1 MTAVQIRSLL
11 RTLVYI
17 TVVAVPLFFWRSVAD
32 AFDLIKGTTLGFI
45 SLFTLGAL
53 ILLAL
58 VDRKQM
64 ASKPIWIAT
73 GIFTGAAIIATV
85 TSMDPVQS
93 IVGQYQRYTG
103 LVTLIGGVLVV
114 LAIAAAFSERQ
125 IITLGQVM
133 VATAGA
139 VVFYTFLQES
149 ENDPFLW
156 TSESFGKFVFGTLGN
171 PNTGAGFTAVSL
183 PLAAWSM
190 LRNQHSSYVRALSG
204 LVFGG
209 ILGAQAAYNSFQ
221 GPVAATATIIYL
233 VAWAW
238 WNGRT
243 LGTWLIAGFGAL
255 AIPVITT
262 RVGLTW
268 TTWLLIGTA
277 VAFALVGWYS
287 PSIVRVKLPETLY
300 RIRWVLAG
308 MSGLVILAG
317 AMLLGPRVVRLLQ
330 SEVSDGMVERG
341 DFWRTGVAIWQENP
355 IFGSG
360 IETFGHLFTAYRPEN
375 HAVNLESSRTSS
387 VHSVHLGMFSNGG
400 LILGVAYLAFIGI
413 VLWALWRGLRAD
425 RHKAS
430 GLLLAAGAAFIAAQ
444 LQSSVSVEHVA
455 LNTLHFTLAGIVLAL
470 GAPIPP
476 RVLAEGETPVK
487 RRKARRLP
495 TVPTGLVASIMVMAL
510 LLNVFVVLRPVRAA
524 MASFTGVRAATQ
536 LQDIA
541 GGIKDLSD
549 AVSRAPWEGLYW
561 VQRAEMKAFAGDTA
575 GAAADASEAASRL
588 RYKPGSTGALANIIM
603 NHADQLVANGDAAGA
618 TSEYLRAIEVAERG
632 AENDPLAIGVQNA
645 SAGVYVRAARALF
658 NIGETE
664 TATDS
669 IEDAL
674 NLVAE
679 FGPALELK
687 AELGL

>member
-1 MTAVQIRSLL
+1 V
-11 RTLVYI
+11 
-17 TVVAVPLFFWRSVAD
+17 
-32 AFDLIKGTTLGFI
+32 
-45 SLFTLGAL
+45 
-53 ILLAL
+53 
-58 VDRKQM
+58 
-64 ASKPIWIAT
+64 
-73 GIFTGAAIIATV
+73 
-85 TSMDPVQS
+85 
-93 IVGQYQRYTG
+93 
-103 LVTLIGGVLVV
+103 
-114 LAIAAAFSERQ
+114 
-125 IITLGQVM
+125 
-133 VATAGA
+133 
-139 VVFYTFLQES
+139 
-149 ENDPFLW
+149 
-156 TSESFGKFVFGTLGN
+156 
-171 PNTGAGFTAVSL
+171 
-183 PLAAWSM
+183 
-190 LRNQHSSYVRALSG
+190 
-204 LVFGG
+204 
-209 ILGAQAAYNSFQ
+209 
-221 GPVAATATIIYL
+221 
-233 VAWAW
+233 
-238 WNGRT
+238 
-243 LGTWLIAGFGAL
+243 
-255 AIPVITT
+255 
-262 RVGLTW
+262 
-268 TTWLLIGTA
+268 
-277 VAFALVGWYS
+277 
-287 PSIVRVKLPETLY
+287 
-300 RIRWVLAG
+300 
-308 MSGLVILAG
+308 
-317 AMLLGPRVVRLLQ
+317 Q
-330 SEVSDGMVERG
+330 SEVSGGMVERG

-360 IETFGHLFTAYRPEN
+360 IETFGHLFTTYRPAN
-375 HAVNLESSRTSS
+375 HAINLESSRTSS

-413 VLWALWRGLRAD
+413 VLWALWRGLKAD